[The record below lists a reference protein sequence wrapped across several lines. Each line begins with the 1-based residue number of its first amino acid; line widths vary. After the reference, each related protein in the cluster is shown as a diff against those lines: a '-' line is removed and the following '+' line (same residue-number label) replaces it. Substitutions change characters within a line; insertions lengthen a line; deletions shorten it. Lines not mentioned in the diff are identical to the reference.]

1 MATRARLAQDRSR
14 QRREALLDA
23 AIELFAEG
31 GSRGITHRAV
41 AARAGLPSA
50 TTTYYF
56 ASIDELIS
64 EALNRHVEQW
74 SSEIG
79 ELTKDPIDADI
90 SIEDASSLISIAFAA
105 RPPQVVATQIS
116 IYVAAA
122 GDETLRMKAAAALTA
137 LETLAE
143 KLLQHVGV
151 PDPNFM
157 AEAVVAAIAGSA
169 LRRLSHDDDEHEAEL
184 LYRIIRGLVASQF
197 DTEADVRAKPH
208 QAKPTTVS
216 TH

>member
-14 QRREALLDA
+14 QRRNALLDA

-41 AARAGLPSA
+41 AARAGLPPA

-64 EALNRHVEQW
+64 EALNRHLEQW

-79 ELTKDPIDADI
+79 ELTKDPVDADI
-90 SIEDASSLISIAFAA
+90 SIEDASSLIGIAFAA
-105 RPPQVVATQIS
+105 RPPQVVAMQIS
-116 IYVAAA
+116 IYMAAA
-122 GDETLRMKAAAALTA
+122 GDEALRPKATAALTA
-137 LETLAE
+137 LETLAG

-151 PDPNFM
+151 PDPDFM
-157 AEAVVAAIAGSA
+157 AQAVVAAIAGSA
-169 LRRLSHDDDEHEAEL
+169 LRRLSHDDDQHEAEL
-184 LYRIIRGLVASQF
+184 LYRIISGLVASQF
-197 DTEADVRAKPH
+197 ANEDEVRAKL
-208 QAKPTTVS
+208 QAANGSTVS